1 MSSLT
6 FDKLACLQAPF
17 EAICVSVKNF
27 VRYINITHNVMKN
40 IVIFRLQIQNN
51 VVIRYYDGPLAN
63 TLYLIWK
70 KAKDNICVNV
80 YLRKIFRYEFL
91 FPIVNM
97 LNISASSYVVRKQ
110 FSLWKVWKC
119 KLSWSCNWNEK
130 VIQKI
135 THELNLTQ
143 FLIILKYFNWWI
155 NDMAYLQASPCW
167 RL

>member
-17 EAICVSVKNF
+17 EKICVSVKNF

-51 VVIRYYDGPLAN
+51 VVIRYSDGPLAN

-91 FPIVNM
+91 FAFVNM
-97 LNISASSYVVRKQ
+97 LNISYYP
-110 FSLWKVWKC
+110 
-119 KLSWSCNWNEK
+119 LSILLGSGFPFERIVSVSCLGPATK
-130 VIQKI
+130 MK
-135 THELNLTQ
+135 
-143 FLIILKYFNWWI
+143 K
-155 NDMAYLQASPCW
+155 
-167 RL
+167 